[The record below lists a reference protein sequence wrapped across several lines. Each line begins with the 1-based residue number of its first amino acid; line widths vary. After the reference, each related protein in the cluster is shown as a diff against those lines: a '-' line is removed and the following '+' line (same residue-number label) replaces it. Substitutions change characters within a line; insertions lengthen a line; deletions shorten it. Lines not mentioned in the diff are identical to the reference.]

1 MKIVLRTIA
10 LVAIAALSL
19 FALQRWCVE
28 PFACNRVKG
37 RVEPEIVAIAAL
49 PDNIE
54 LTIRARA
61 MGEQIR
67 RCLDHAPHDVD
78 LHMEAAAVDQ
88 ILHRPNDAI
97 TEYAEALQYDRRPEL
112 YLNLGLMQY
121 QMGDK
126 QGATQTLAHSLAFAT
141 YFINYDPKV
150 TWSGERTMDHVPPD
164 IARAVEW
171 EAARVKTRLL
181 AR

>member
-1 MKIVLRTIA
+1 MRTTA
-10 LVAIAALSL
+10 LVIIAAAAL

-61 MGEQIR
+61 MGDQIR
-67 RCLDHAPHDVD
+67 KCLEHAPHDVD

-88 ILHRPNDAI
+88 ILHRPGDAI
-97 TEYAEALQYDRRPEL
+97 TQYTEALQYDRRPEL

-121 QMGDK
+121 EMGDK
-126 QGATQTLAHSLAFAT
+126 QGATQTLGRSLAFAT
-141 YFINYDPKV
+141 YFINYDPKAL
-150 TWSGERTMDHVPPD
+150 WSGERTMDHIPPD
-164 IARAVEW
+164 IAQAVEG
-171 EAARVKTRLL
+171 EAARVRQKLL
-181 AR
+181 HRQ